1 MSVLD
6 TLVSRLGR
14 PAGKALDPT
23 IRDIVQSVLKEHG
36 YASPA
41 EVQALRDEVRD
52 MRARV
57 DGMAS
62 RLDAVVKQADAARAE
77 AGAAKE
83 AAKEAKNA
91 APPAADT
98 AALSARIAELE
109 AALAA
114 LAQKP
119 AQLAPAAAP
128 APLTAEPRGHC
139 KVDGCGADVRSKGFC
154 SPHYQQ
160 WRRGTLP
167 GFVGL
172 DGHVSAGGKELR
184 VAASLAGGVAEL
196 RDGKLFVDGNAV

>member
-1 MSVLD
+1 MSILD

-23 IRDIVQSVLKEHG
+23 IRDIVQAVLKEHG

-57 DGMAS
+57 DGMTS
-62 RLDAVVKQADAARAE
+62 RLDAVVKQADAARAD
-77 AGAAKE
+77 AAAAKE
-83 AAKEAKNA
+83 AAK
-91 APPAADT
+91 APPPVDT
-98 AALSARIAELE
+98 APLSARISELE

-114 LAQKP
+114 LTREP
-119 AQLAPAAAP
+119 ASPAPAAAP
-128 APLTAEPRGHC
+128 APLTAEARGHC
-139 KVDGCGADVRSKGFC
+139 KVEGCGVDVRSKGFC

-172 DGHVSAGGKELR
+172 DGHVSADGKELR
-184 VAASLAGGVAEL
+184 VSATLAGGVVEL
-196 RDGKLFVDGNAV
+196 RNGALFVDGNAV

>member
-62 RLDAVVKQADAARAE
+62 RLDAVVKLADDARAE
-77 AGAAKE
+77 AAVARDAAKE
-83 AAKEAKNA
+83 TIKA
-91 APPAADT
+91 APAAADT
-98 AALSARIAELE
+98 SALTARIAALE

-114 LAQKP
+114 PRA
-119 AQLAPAAAP
+119 AAAP
-128 APLTAEPRGHC
+128 EPTPPPLTAEARGHC
-139 KVDGCGADVRSKGFC
+139 KVEGCGVDVRSKGFC

-172 DGHVSAGGKELR
+172 DGHVSADGKELR
-184 VAASLAGGVAEL
+184 VSAALAGGVVEL
-196 RDGKLFVDGNAV
+196 RDGKLFVDGASV